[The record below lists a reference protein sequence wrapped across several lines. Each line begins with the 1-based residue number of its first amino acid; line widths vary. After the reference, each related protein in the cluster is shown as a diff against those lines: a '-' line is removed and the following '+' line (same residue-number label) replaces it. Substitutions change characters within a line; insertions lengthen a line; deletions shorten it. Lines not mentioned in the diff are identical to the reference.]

1 MYIYIYTSLQHIICG
16 WFPLV
21 LPGAARATERIPCF
35 FRAWARIDLAPCVGF
50 VAVSTAVVF
59 LTVFKNWDGW
69 LERVG
74 TQCFHTHTY
83 VHIHMHIPA
92 YTWTYIYI
100 YTHITV
106 FYIYILSYVYC
117 VTAIACLQTATS
129 KTVQLRGNYA
139 EFRGS
144 KVCST
149 PCHPWTMAAWTVDSR
164 MIMIRSNR

>member
-59 LTVFKNWDGW
+59 LTVFKSWDGW

-100 YTHITV
+100 YIYTYNCILYIHI
-106 FYIYILSYVYC
+106 IICILCYCNRMFADSYFQNGPTERELCRIPRIKGLQHTLPPLDHGSMYC
-117 VTAIACLQTATS
+117 GFPDDYDTFQ
-129 KTVQLRGNYA
+129 
-139 EFRGS
+139 
-144 KVCST
+144 
-149 PCHPWTMAAWTVDSR
+149 
-164 MIMIRSNR
+164 

>member
-1 MYIYIYTSLQHIICG
+1 MYIYIYTSLQQNICG
-16 WFPLV
+16 WFTLV

-92 YTWTYIYI
+92 YTVFFNVSIYI
-100 YTHITV
+100 YTYYHM
-106 FYIYILSYVYC
+106 YIVL
-117 VTAIACLQTATS
+117 LQS
-129 KTVQLRGNYA
+129 HVCRQLLP
-139 EFRGS
+139 
-144 KVCST
+144 K
-149 PCHPWTMAAWTVDSR
+149 
-164 MIMIRSNR
+164 RSNWEGTMQNSEDQRSAAHPATLGPWQHELWIPGWLWYVPIDNNI